1 MKLTTSAQMKEL
13 DRTAIQ
19 ERNIPSIEL
28 MERAAEAVAAAARPV
43 YGGSAVR
50 RGQQRRGRHR
60 CGPVSVL
67 EGRPGPGAAGGR
79 I

>member
-28 MERAAEAVAAAARPV
+28 MERAAEAVAAAV